1 MPDREKQFKELFHLE
16 YGRMYKTAYI
26 LLGNEEEA
34 KDAVQDVF
42 TKLWDGSTPLREES
56 QRTFLLTCVRNRCL
70 NIIARRRNEHVLN
83 ELYELCKLEESERD
97 EELLEAVNRFVDE
110 KLTPQTSRIIR
121 MHYDEDQSY
130 KEISDSL
137 GISLSAVNKHIVQG
151 LKKLRSKFKNWH
163 TRSWI
168 DIAAVV
174 IGVLMISGIVYAAY
188 RMVINVNNMEEDL
201 VSPNQEIQINNPQQ
215 QNLQEVLTDSI
226 PQTRI
231 FENMTLDKIT
241 QELALYYNKELDI
254 QNPKAN
260 ELRLYY
266 KWELKDELESV
277 VNDLNHFD
285 RVNLVVEDD
294 KLIVKP

>member
-1 MPDREKQFKELFHLE
+1 MPDREQQFKKLFHSE

-26 LLGNEEEA
+26 LLGNEDEA

-42 TKLWDGSTPLREES
+42 TKLWDGSTSLREES
-56 QRTFLLTCVRNRCL
+56 QSTFLLTCVRNRCL
-70 NIIARRRNEHVLN
+70 NILARRRNEHELN
-83 ELYELCKLEESERD
+83 EIYELCKLEESERD
-97 EELLEAVNRFVDE
+97 EELLEAVNRYVDE

-121 MHYDEDQSY
+121 MHYDENQSY

-163 TRSWI
+163 TKSWI
-168 DIAAVV
+168 DIAAVI
-174 IGVLMISGIVYAAY
+174 IGVLMFSGIIYAAY
-188 RMVINVNNMEEDL
+188 HMVTGSNSIKEDIT
-201 VSPNQEIQINNPQQ
+201 PTNQEMQINNPQQ
-215 QNLQEVLTDSI
+215 QALQEVPTDSI

-231 FENMTLDKIT
+231 FENITLDKIA
-241 QELALYYNKELDI
+241 QELALYYNKVLDI

-266 KWELKDELESV
+266 KWELKDELEGV

-285 RVNLVVEDD
+285 HVNLVVEDD